1 MNVCMHV
8 YVCIVYVACGDQKRA
23 LHPLLLELG
32 IQPGSSRNP
41 TWVFRKN
48 HQCSL
53 APQPSLQA
61 PVFVPVCFCLDFL
74 PLESGVHYVA

>member
-32 IQPGSSRNP
+32 IQPGSSVR
-41 TWVFRKN
+41 TTSE
-48 HQCSL
+48 CSL
-53 APQPSLQA
+53 APQQSLQA
-61 PVFVPVCFCLDFL
+61 HFCSCLFL
-74 PLESGVHYVA
+74 LGFHYVA